1 VPWKRNIQIQW
12 AFQQRYQQGLKVQ
25 RGFWGQAE
33 RAQDDDEA
41 QREVSGVLS
50 VARQWL
56 AVHQAEEEARAQG
69 TWRPAPGGPR
79 AAEADPE
86 TGEVSPLPALPYR

>member
-1 VPWKRNIQIQW
+1 VSGTRLSPDR
-12 AFQQRYQQGLKVQ
+12 ALKVQ